1 MPKDKRLW
9 MTFPIDFWQHPKIAP
24 LSDLAF
30 RTFVEMNGY
39 SRMQDLDGR
48 IPATIARRLWKP
60 KALSELTKND
70 QSKPS
75 VSLVDEVYVIWNYAE
90 HQETRADREAREARN
105 RANGAKGGRPRK
117 NPSETDSVTDSVP
130 NGNPDETDR
139 KAESESESES
149 ETDLT
154 DVTYLP
160 ESSHVDDRASPRTD
174 LSEEVISEARHA
186 GLSDL
191 GAVLDLL
198 EPIVGEL
205 NPRHG
210 IELAQIILRR
220 ARTPVLQPVAYIAR
234 ACEKRDEIRHIAID
248 VLDIP
253 GVA

>member
-48 IPATIARRLWKP
+48 IPATIARRMWKT
-60 KALSELTKND
+60 KALSELTRND
-70 QSKPS
+70 HSKPS
-75 VSLVDEVYVIWNYAE
+75 VSLVDDVYVIWNYAE

-105 RANGAKGGRPRK
+105 RANGAKGGRPPK
-117 NPSETDSVTDSVP
+117 NRTETQSVTESVTDSGAQTEP
-130 NGNPDETDR
+130 TENQSQSQSQRQNLTDR
-139 KAESESESES
+139 
-149 ETDLT
+149 
-154 DVTYLP
+154 TYLP
-160 ESSHVDDRASPRTD
+160 ESSHVGDRASPRTD
-174 LSEEVISEARHA
+174 LSEEVISEAKRA
-186 GLSDL
+186 GVDDL
-191 GAVLDLL
+191 PAVLGLL

-220 ARTPVLQPVAYIAR
+220 ARTPVLQPTAYIAR
-234 ACEKRDEIRHIAID
+234 ACEKRDEIRRIAID
-248 VLDIP
+248 VLDLP

>member
-48 IPATIARRLWKP
+48 IPATIARRMWKT
-60 KALSELTKND
+60 KALSELTRND
-70 QSKPS
+70 HSKPS
-75 VSLVDEVYVIWNYAE
+75 VSLVDDVYVIWNYAE

-105 RANGAKGGRPRK
+105 RANGAKGGRPPK
-117 NPSETDSVTDSVP
+117 NRGETHSVTDSVSD
-130 NGNPDETDR
+130 GNPDETEH
-139 KAESESESES
+139 KPESESESEI
-149 ETDLT
+149 DLT

-160 ESSHVDDRASPRTD
+160 ESSHVGDRASPRTD
-174 LSEEVISEARHA
+174 LSEEVISEAKRA
-186 GLSDL
+186 GVDDL
-191 GAVLDLL
+191 PAVLGLL
-198 EPIVGEL
+198 EPIVGQL

-220 ARTPVLQPVAYIAR
+220 ARTPVLQPTAYIAR
-234 ACEKRDEIRHIAID
+234 ACEKRDEIRRIAVD
-248 VLDIP
+248 VLDLP

>member
-24 LSDLAF
+24 LSDAAF

-48 IPATIARRLWKP
+48 IPVSIARRLWRA
-60 KALSELTKND
+60 KALNELTRND
-70 QSKPS
+70 HSKPS
-75 VSLVDEVYVIWNYAE
+75 VSLVDDVYVIWNYAE

-117 NPSETDSVTDSVP
+117 DRSETQSVTDSVP
-130 NGNPDETDR
+130 SGNPVRTER
-139 KAESESESES
+139 EPESESESEI
-149 ETDLT
+149 DLT

-160 ESSHVDDRASPRTD
+160 ESSHVGDRASPRTD
-174 LSEEVISEARHA
+174 LSEEVISEAKRA
-186 GLSDL
+186 GIDDLS
-191 GAVLDLL
+191 AVLGLL
-198 EPIVGEL
+198 EPIVGDL

-220 ARTPVLQPVAYIAR
+220 ARTPVLLPTAYIAR
-234 ACEKRDEIRHIAID
+234 ACEKRDEIRHIAVA
-248 VLDIP
+248 VLDLP

>member
-24 LSDLAF
+24 LSDAAF

-48 IPATIARRLWKP
+48 IPVSIARRLWRA
-60 KALSELTKND
+60 KALSELTRND
-70 QSKPS
+70 HSKPS
-75 VSLVDEVYVIWNYAE
+75 VSLVDDTYVIWNYSE

-105 RANGAKGGRPRK
+105 RANGAKGGRPSK
-117 NPSETDSVTDSVP
+117 NRTETQSVTDSVP
-130 NGNPDETDR
+130 SGNPDRTER
-139 KAESESESES
+139 KPESESESEI
-149 ETDLT
+149 DLT

-160 ESSHVDDRASPRTD
+160 ESSHVGDRASPRTD
-174 LSEEVISEARHA
+174 LSEEVISEAKRA
-186 GLSDL
+186 GIDDLS
-191 GAVLDLL
+191 AVLGLL
-198 EPIVGEL
+198 EPIVGDL

-220 ARTPVLQPVAYIAR
+220 ARTPVLQPTAYIAR
-234 ACEKRDEIRHIAID
+234 ACEKRDEIRHIAVD
-248 VLDIP
+248 VLDLP

>member
-24 LSDLAF
+24 LSDAAF

-48 IPATIARRLWKP
+48 IPVSIARRLWRA
-60 KALSELTKND
+60 KALNELTRND
-70 QSKPS
+70 HSKPS
-75 VSLVDEVYVIWNYAE
+75 VSLVDDVYVIWNYAE

-117 NPSETDSVTDSVP
+117 DRSETQSVTDSVP
-130 NGNPDETDR
+130 SGNPKRTER
-139 KAESESESES
+139 KPESESESEI
-149 ETDLT
+149 DLT

-160 ESSHVDDRASPRTD
+160 ESSHVGDRASPRTD
-174 LSEEVISEARHA
+174 LSEEVISEAKRA
-186 GLSDL
+186 GIDDLS
-191 GAVLDLL
+191 AVLGLL
-198 EPIVGEL
+198 EPIVGDL
-205 NPRHG
+205 TPRHG

-220 ARTPVLQPVAYIAR
+220 ARTPVLLPTAYIAR
-234 ACEKRDEIRHIAID
+234 ACEKRDEIRHIAVD
-248 VLDIP
+248 VLDLP